1 MGYGAYGIA
10 KNNKM
15 SEVSN
20 IYVFFNKTDLYSSL
34 DAKMSVKIKSESYR
48 EVKMVE
54 LWSMAEKT
62 KSKNQSDHQ
71 YQQLLHQ

>member
-20 IYVFFNKTDLYSSL
+20 IHLFFNSTNLYSSL
-34 DAKMSVKIKSESYR
+34 DAKMSVKTKSESYR

-54 LWSMAEKT
+54 L
-62 KSKNQSDHQ
+62 
-71 YQQLLHQ
+71 